1 MKKILILA
9 AALLTLVACHRDPHF
24 ISDKDYRNEVHADFE
39 ARMADFPMLQVQ
51 LDTLSRMEREAMEFL
66 YAYMPL
72 SDLADYEPSFYLQ
85 QVRYAFKAREEMP
98 WGKAVPEDVFRHFVL
113 VYRVN
118 NENLDT
124 ARMVFYRE
132 LKERVKGMT
141 IEEAALE
148 VNHWCHEHVAYR
160 ASDSRTSAPL
170 ATMRTSLGRCG
181 EESTFTVTALR
192 AVGIPARQC
201 YTPRWAHCDDN
212 HAWVEVWV
220 GNTTE
225 GSEPRNKK
233 YGKWNTTEGSEPC
246 NKKCCGEWKFLG
258 ACEPDPRL
266 NMGWF
271 SVPSTRCMM
280 VHTKAFGKYKG
291 DEEVVKRTGLYSE
304 LNLLSHYA
312 PTRRVI
318 VTVQDENGFPVKA
331 QVKFKLYNYAE
342 YYTLADMATD
352 VNGKASLTTGLGDLL
367 IWASDGDRYAFEK
380 IDVRQDSTLM
390 LILGTRTSSS
400 AKTTQL
406 EKQDVRQ
413 DSTMT
418 IVLNSQS
425 ERKEQKEGSDNSFGS
440 DCEKIVLFEMV
451 PPVAGEPKVVATEEE
466 TAANAKRLAYEDS
479 LRNAYTATFPTKEYL
494 QQLEGLQYI
503 DQVRLWE
510 LIHKSEGN
518 YQTIIDFIAKHG
530 WHEEEFDDVYDY
542 LKSFSDKDLRDIT
555 SEVLESHFSYY
566 DWVNGEP
573 YSRDMYKKGILPAR
587 ISNEM
592 VRPYREELSCF
603 KGMTAEEIRQW
614 TLDSVV
620 VDDSSNYYN
629 CPISPVGVYKLRRA
643 DSHSRDIFFVA
654 ACRAAGIPAYL
665 DNATNT
671 IYAADGSK
679 TVFRKVDFDDDNNAV
694 DVNKKQAKLTL
705 TYHGKE
711 PAKPVY
717 WPHFTLAKLEN
728 GDLRTFDFEDDPRMA
743 SFPATIELE
752 PGTYCLSTGNRYPDG
767 AVRSRL
773 EFFEVKSGEKV
784 TKDIVI
790 LPLGPRT
797 SSSANIDPNLELFD
811 GIALWDYAGDAGM
824 LYINLGDYSEPS
836 KHLIVELKGLQKE
849 MKAWGGMTFMVG
861 PTTIGMPSWGLVN
874 TDFAYQKGLLEQ
886 RICEAT
892 KCGTNIQY
900 PLVALID
907 KEGYIRYHSTGYKIG
922 VIEQVLKAWE
932 RGRPRPQNR

>member
-1 MKKILILA
+1 MKKILILCA
-9 AALLTLVACHRDPHF
+9 AVLTLVACHRDPHF
-24 ISDKDYRNEVHADFE
+24 ITDKNYRNEVHADFE
-39 ARMADFPMLQVQ
+39 ARMAEFPMLQVQ
-51 LDTLSRMEREAMEFL
+51 LDTLSRAEREAMEFL

-72 SDLADYEPSFYLQ
+72 SDLADYEPQFYLQ

-132 LKERVKGMT
+132 LKDRVKGMN

-181 EESTFTVTALR
+181 EESTFAVTALR

-212 HAWVEVWV
+212 HAWVEVFV
-220 GNTTE
+220 N
-225 GSEPRNKK
+225 
-233 YGKWNTTEGSEPC
+233 
-246 NKKCCGEWKFLG
+246 GEWKFLG

-291 DEEVVKRTGLYSE
+291 DEEVVKRTSLYSE

-312 PTRRVI
+312 PTRKVT

-342 YYTLADMATD
+342 YYTLADMTTD
-352 VNGKASLTTGLGDLL
+352 VDGKATLTTGLGDLL
-367 IWASDGDRYAFEK
+367 IWAVAPVEQPSAAQRASHMEIRYAFDK
-380 IDVRQDSTLM
+380 IDVRQDSTLT
-390 LILGTRTSSS
+390 LTIP
-400 AKTTQL
+400 
-406 EKQDVRQ
+406 
-413 DSTMT
+413 ST
-418 IVLNSQS
+418 LNSQLPIL
-425 ERKEQKEGSDNSFGS
+425 DY
-440 DCEKIVLFEMV
+440 EMV
-451 PPVAGEPKVVATEEE
+451 PPAAGEPKVTATDEE

-479 LRNAYTATFPTKEYL
+479 LRNAYTATFPTKDNYK
-494 QQLEGLQYI
+494 QLLKPNINITDEQA
-503 DQVRLWE
+503 WE
-510 LIHKSEGN
+510 IIHKSEGN
-518 YQTIIDFIAKHG
+518 YAEIAKFINNHCDSVKVWYYSAG
-530 WHEEEFDDVYDY
+530 FDFGLVCEERFEYTPHLYDY
-542 LKSFSDKDLRDIT
+542 LCTFSDKDLRDIT
-555 SEVLESHFSYY
+555 ANVLESHYAITGDEY
-566 DWVNGEP
+566 LLYVQ
-573 YSRDMYKKGILPAR
+573 KGILPAR

-592 VRPYREELSCF
+592 VRPYREELACF

-614 TLDSVV
+614 VMDSVV

-643 DSHSRDIFFVA
+643 DRHSRDIFFVA

-671 IYAADGSK
+671 IYSADGSK
-679 TVFRKVDFDDDNNAV
+679 TVFRKVDFNDDNHAV

-752 PGTYCLSTGNRYPDG
+752 PGVYCLSTGNRYPDG

-773 EFFEVKSGEKV
+773 EFFEVKSGEKM
-784 TKDIVI
+784 TKEIVI
-790 LPLGPRT
+790 LPLLART
-797 SSSANIDPNLELFD
+797 DELGMVDKNIELFD
-811 GIALWDYAGDAGM
+811 GVELWDYAGDAGM
-824 LYINLGDYSEPS
+824 LYVNLGDYSEPS
-836 KHLIVELKGLQKE
+836 KHLIVELKQHQKE
-849 MKAWGGMTFMVG
+849 MKQWGGMTFMVG
-861 PTTIGMPSWGLVN
+861 PANIGMPSWGLVN
-874 TDFAYQKGLLEQ
+874 TDFAYKKGQLEQ
-886 RICEAT
+886 RILEAT
-892 KCGTNIQY
+892 HGNGPY
-900 PLVALID
+900 PIVALINKD
-907 KEGYIRYHSTGYKIG
+907 GHILYHSEGYKIG
-922 VIEQVLKAWE
+922 VIEQVLKAAK
-932 RGRPRPQNR
+932 

>member
-1 MKKILILA
+1 MGLVLLA
-9 AALLTLVACHRDPHF
+9 SCHRDPHF
-24 ISDKDYRNEVHADFE
+24 ITDKDYRAEVHEDFE
-39 ARMADFPMLQVQ
+39 GRMAEFPMLDVR
-51 LDTLSRMEREAMEFL
+51 LDTLSAMEREAMEFL

-85 QVRYAFKAREEMP
+85 QVRYAFKVREEMP
-98 WGKAVPEDVFRHFVL
+98 WGKDIPEDVFRHFVL

-124 ARMVFYRE
+124 ARMVFFRE

-181 EESTFTVTALR
+181 EESTFTVTAMR

-212 HAWVEVWV
+212 HAWVEVFV
-220 GNTTE
+220 N
-225 GSEPRNKK
+225 
-233 YGKWNTTEGSEPC
+233 
-246 NKKCCGEWKFLG
+246 GEWKFLG

-291 DEEVVKRTGLYSE
+291 DEEVVKQTPLFSE

-312 PTRRVI
+312 PTRKVT
-318 VTVQDENGFPVKA
+318 VTVQDENGLPLKA

-342 YYTLADMATD
+342 YYTLATIVTNAD
-352 VNGKASLTTGLGDLL
+352 GEASLTTGLGDLL
-367 IWASDGDRYAFEK
+367 IWAADGERYAFEK
-380 IDVRQDSTLM
+380 LDVRQDSTLT
-390 LILGTRTSSS
+390 LTIPNNFNF
-400 AKTTQL
+400 QL
-406 EKQDVRQ
+406 
-413 DSTMT
+413 S
-418 IVLNSQS
+418 IFNL
-425 ERKEQKEGSDNSFGS
+425 
-440 DCEKIVLFEMV
+440 EMV
-451 PPVAGEPKVVATEEE
+451 PPVAGDPKVVATEEE

-479 LRNAYTATFPTKEYL
+479 LRNAYTATFPTKENYK
-494 QQLEGLQYI
+494 QLMKPNPNLTDEQA
-503 DQVRLWE
+503 WE
-510 LIHKSEGN
+510 IIRKSEGN
-518 YQTIIDFIAKHG
+518 YAEIIRFLDNHAEEDLIAITH
-530 WHEEEFDDVYDY
+530 WTCICEDSPMWSDSCSYLYDY
-542 LKSFSDKDLRDIT
+542 LCTFSDKDLRDIT
-555 SEVLESHFSYY
+555 ANVLEAHWTVPPINPWSK
-566 DWVNGEP
+566 E
-573 YSRDMYKKGILPAR
+573 YSLYKKGILPAR

-614 TLDSVV
+614 TLDSIV

-629 CPISPVGVYKLRRA
+629 CPISPVGVYKIRRA
-643 DSHSRDIFFVA
+643 DRHSRDIFFVA

-679 TVFRKVDFDDDNNAV
+679 TVFSKVDFNDDNHAV

-728 GDLRTFDFEDDPRMA
+728 GDLRTFDFEDDARMA
-743 SFPATIELE
+743 KFPATIELE

-767 AVRSRL
+767 AVRSRM
-773 EFFEVKSGEKV
+773 EFFEVKSGEQV
-784 TKDIVI
+784 TKEIVI
-790 LPLGPRT
+790 LPLLART
-797 SSSANIDPNLELFD
+797 DELGVVDKNMELFD
-811 GIALWDYAGDAGM
+811 GVALWDYAGDEGL
-824 LYINLGDYSEPS
+824 LYVNLGEYSEPS
-836 KHLIVELKGLQKE
+836 KHLIVELRQLQKE

-861 PTTIGMPSWGLVN
+861 PASIGMTEWNLVN
-874 TDFAYQKGLLEQ
+874 TDFGYQKGQLEE
-886 RICEAT
+886 RICEAS
-892 KCGTNIQY
+892 KLDKVEY

-922 VIEQVLKAWE
+922 VIEQVLKAAKK
-932 RGRPRPQNR
+932 

>member
-1 MKKILILA
+1 MKRFILLLA
-9 AALLTLVACHRDPHF
+9 ATLTLAACHRDPHF
-24 ISDKDYRNEVHADFE
+24 ITDRSYRDEVHEDF
-39 ARMADFPMLQVQ
+39 
-51 LDTLSRMEREAMEFL
+51 LSRKAEFQGLSLEFDNLSRAEREAMEFL

-72 SDLADYEPSFYLQ
+72 SDLADYEPQFFLQ

-98 WGKAVPEDVFRHFVL
+98 WGKDIPEDVFRHFVL

-132 LKERVKGMT
+132 LKERVQGMS

-181 EESTFTVTALR
+181 EESTFAVTAMR

-212 HAWVEVWV
+212 HAWVEVYV
-220 GNTTE
+220 N
-225 GSEPRNKK
+225 
-233 YGKWNTTEGSEPC
+233 
-246 NKKCCGEWKFLG
+246 GEWKFLG

-280 VHTKAFGKYKG
+280 VHSKAFGKYKG
-291 DEEVVKRTGLYSE
+291 DEEVVKRTSLYSE

-312 PTRRVI
+312 PTRRVT
-318 VTVQDENGFPVKA
+318 VTVQDESGKPLEGA

-342 YYTLADMATD
+342 YYTLSTQIADKE
-352 VNGKASLTTGLGDLL
+352 GKASLTTGLGDLL
-367 IWASDGDRYAFEK
+367 IWSLTPDPSPRGEGSGYRFAFAK
-380 IDVRQDSTLM
+380 IDVRKDSTLT
-390 LILGTRTSSS
+390 LILKKDADKDILLPSPLG
-400 AKTTQL
+400 
-406 EKQDVRQ
+406 EGPGVR
-413 DSTMT
+413 
-418 IVLNSQS
+418 
-425 ERKEQKEGSDNSFGS
+425 
-440 DCEKIVLFEMV
+440 LFDMV

-479 LRNAYTATFPTKEYL
+479 LRNAYTATFPTKDNYKSFLPKDWCWNPRLFSDE
-494 QQLEGLQYI
+494 
-503 DQVRLWE
+503 QVWE
-510 LIHKSEGN
+510 IIHKSEGN
-518 YQTIIDFIAKHG
+518 YAEIYKFFEHWAGQYRSGEHI
-530 WHEEEFDDVYDY
+530 YDY
-542 LKSFSDKDLRDIT
+542 LKSYSDKDLRDIT
-555 SEVLESHFSYY
+555 ADLLQAQETGFDWLNRSKGTCTNNPYTY
-566 DWVNGEP
+566 DV
-573 YSRDMYKKGILPAR
+573 YKKGILPAR

-614 TLDSVV
+614 TLDSIV
-620 VDDSSNYYN
+620 VDDTSNYYN

-643 DSHSRDIFFVA
+643 DRHSRDIFFVA

-671 IYAADGSK
+671 IYVYVGTWRAMSASDNGQPAADAARRVP
-679 TVFRKVDFDDDNNAV
+679 TV
-694 DVNKKQAKLTL
+694 LTL
-705 TYHGKE
+705 TYSGKE

-752 PGTYCLSTGNRYPDG
+752 PGTYCLSTGNRAADG
-767 AVRSRL
+767 SVRSRM
-773 EFFEVKSGEKV
+773 EFFEVKAGEKV
-784 TKDIVI
+784 SKEII
-790 LPLGPRT
+790 LLPLDSPLLT
-797 SSSANIDPNLELFD
+797 PHSSLDPMLELFD
-811 GIALWDYAGDAGM
+811 GIELWDYAGEPGM
-824 LYINLGDYSEPS
+824 LYINLGNYSEPS
-836 KHLIVELKGLQKE
+836 KHLVVELRQQQRE
-849 MKAWGGMTFMVG
+849 MRQWGGMTFMVG
-861 PTTIGMPSWGLVN
+861 PATLNMHEWQLAN
-874 TDFAYQKGLLEQ
+874 TDIAYHKGDLE
-886 RICEAT
+886 RLIVEAT
-892 KCGTNIQY
+892 GIANVQY
-900 PLVALID
+900 PLVALVD
-907 KEGYIRYHSTGYKIG
+907 KEGRILYHSTGYKIG
-922 VIEQVLKAWE
+922 VVEQVLKAA
-932 RGRPRPQNR
+932 RR

>member
-1 MKKILILA
+1 MKKTLLLLVA
-9 AALLTLVACHRDPHF
+9 VLTLVACHHEPHF
-24 ISDKDYRNEVHADFE
+24 ITDKDYRNEVHQDFE
-39 ARMADFPMLQVQ
+39 NRVSQFSILNSQLK
-51 LDTLSRMEREAMEFL
+51 LDTLCQTEREAMEFL

-72 SDLADYEPSFYLQ
+72 SDLADYEPSFYLN

-98 WGKAVPEDVFRHFVL
+98 WGKDVPEDIFRHFVL

-141 IEEAALE
+141 MEEAALE

-160 ASDSRTSAPL
+160 ASDSRTSSPL
-170 ATMRTSLGRCG
+170 ATLRTSLGRCG

-212 HAWVEVWV
+212 HAWVEV
-220 GNTTE
+220 
-225 GSEPRNKK
+225 
-233 YGKWNTTEGSEPC
+233 YID
-246 NKKCCGEWKFLG
+246 GEWKFLG
-258 ACEPDPRL
+258 ACEPDPHL

-271 SVPSTRCMM
+271 SIPSTRCMM

-291 DEEVVKRTGLYSE
+291 DEEVVKRTGMYSE

-312 PTRRVI
+312 PTRRVT
-318 VTVQDENGFPVKA
+318 VTVLRKGKPVEGA
-331 QVKFKLYNYAE
+331 QVKFKIYNYAE
-342 YYTLADMATD
+342 YYPIATVLTD
-352 VNGKASLTTGLGDLL
+352 KEGKASLTTGYGHLL
-367 IWASDGDRYAFEK
+367 VWATDGNRCAFEK
-380 IDVRQDSTLM
+380 M
-390 LILGTRTSSS
+390 LTEQNEMSLNL
-400 AKTTQL
+400 TTVYG
-406 EKQDVRQ
+406 D
-413 DSTMT
+413 
-418 IVLNSQS
+418 
-425 ERKEQKEGSDNSFGS
+425 SFGGYAMS
-440 DCEKIVLFEMV
+440 EFDIV

-466 TAANAKRLAYEDS
+466 IAVNAKRLAYEDS
-479 LRNAYTATFPTKEYL
+479 LRNAYTATFPTKDNYK
-494 QQLEGLQYI
+494 QLLKPNINITDEQA
-503 DQVRLWE
+503 WE
-510 LIHKSEGN
+510 IIHKSEGN
-518 YQTIIDFIAKHG
+518 YAEIAKFINNHCDSVKVWYYSAG
-530 WHEEEFDDVYDY
+530 FDFGLVCEERFEYTPHLYDY
-542 LKSFSDKDLRDIT
+542 LCTFSDKDLRDIT
-555 SEVLESHFSYY
+555 ANVLESHYAITGDEY
-566 DWVNGEP
+566 LLYVQ
-573 YSRDMYKKGILPAR
+573 KGILPAR

-592 VRPYREELSCF
+592 VRPYREELASF
-603 KGMTAEEIRQW
+603 KGMTAEEIKHW
-614 TLDSVV
+614 VMDSIN

-679 TVFRKVDFDDDNNAV
+679 TVFCKVDFNDDNHAV

-717 WPHFTLAKLEN
+717 WPHFTLAKMEN

-752 PGTYCLSTGNRYPDG
+752 PGIYCLSTGNRYPDG
-767 AVRSRL
+767 AVRSRM
-773 EFFEVKSGEKV
+773 EFFKIKSDEKV
-784 TKDIVI
+784 TKEIII
-790 LPLGPRT
+790 LPLLTRT
-797 SSSANIDPNLELFD
+797 DELGILDKNLELFD
-811 GIALWDYAGDAGM
+811 GIELWDYAGNSGM
-824 LYINLGDYSEPS
+824 LYVNLGNYSEPS

-849 MKAWGGMTFMVG
+849 VKAWGGMTFMVG
-861 PTTIGMPSWGLVN
+861 PKNINMPSWGLAN
-874 TDFAYQKGLLEQ
+874 TDFAFQKGLLEQ
-886 RICEAT
+886 RICEAS
-892 KCGTNIQY
+892 KFDKVEY

-907 KEGYIRYHSTGYKIG
+907 KDGHILYHSTGYKIG
-922 VIEQVLKAWE
+922 VIEQVLKAAK
-932 RGRPRPQNR
+932 

>member
-1 MKKILILA
+1 MKRIYLLAGILLV
-9 AALLTLVACHRDPHF
+9 LTACQRDPHF
-24 ISDKDYRNEVHADFE
+24 ITDRNYRNEVQADYE
-39 ARMADFPMLQVQ
+39 ARLAEFPMLDVR
-51 LDTLSRMEREAMEFL
+51 LDTLSCMEREAMEFL

-72 SDLADYEPSFYLQ
+72 SDLADYEPAFYLN

-98 WGKAVPEDVFRHFVL
+98 WGKDIPEDVFRHFVL

-132 LKERVKGMT
+132 LKERVGGMT

-181 EESTFTVTALR
+181 EESTFAVTALR

-212 HAWVEVWV
+212 HAWVEVYV
-220 GNTTE
+220 
-225 GSEPRNKK
+225 
-233 YGKWNTTEGSEPC
+233 
-246 NKKCCGEWKFLG
+246 CGEWKFLG

-291 DEEVVKRTGLYSE
+291 DEEVVKRTGMYSE

-312 PTRRVI
+312 PTRHVS

-342 YYTLADMATD
+342 YYTLADMTTD
-352 VNGKASLTTGLGDLL
+352 GNGQASLTTGLGDLL
-367 IWASDGDRYAFEK
+367 IWATAGDRYAFGK
-380 IDVRQDSTLM
+380 IDVRQDST
-390 LILGTRTSSS
+390 
-400 AKTTQL
+400 
-406 EKQDVRQ
+406 
-413 DSTMT
+413 MT
-418 IVLNSQS
+418 LVLKSQS
-425 ERKEQKEGSDNSFGS
+425 ELKEQNVF
-440 DCEKIVLFEMV
+440 LFEMV

-479 LRNAYTATFPTKEYL
+479 LRNAYTDTFPTRGKINWHYDDCAWDF
-494 QQLEGLQYI
+494 I
-503 DQVRLWE
+503 R
-510 LIHKSEGN
+510 KSEGN
-518 YQTIIDFIAKHG
+518 YKEIMKFLNMHFPFEDEGPDCWPYEPTHL
-530 WHEEEFDDVYDY
+530 YNY
-542 LKSFSDKDLRDIT
+542 LGTFSDKDLRDIT
-555 SEVLESHFSYY
+555 CDILAAHWSEC
-566 DWVNGEP
+566 VNGEVCV
-573 YSRDMYKKGILPAR
+573 KGLMPAR

-603 KGMTAEEIRQW
+603 KGKSTEEIRRW
-614 TLDSVV
+614 VMDSITI
-620 VDDSSNYYN
+620 DDSSNYYN

-654 ACRAAGIPAYL
+654 ACRAADIPAYL

-671 IYAADGSK
+671 VFAAGENNGE
-679 TVFRKVDFDDDNNAV
+679 FRIVNFEDASANNSEFKIQ
-694 DVNKKQAKLTL
+694 NSKLTL
-705 TYHGKE
+705 TYHGKD

-717 WPHFTLAKLEN
+717 WPHFTLAKLEH

-743 SFPATIELE
+743 SFPATLELE

-773 EFFEVKSGEKV
+773 EFFEVAAGEKV
-784 TKDIVI
+784 SKEIVI
-790 LPLGPRT
+790 LPLLART
-797 SSSANIDPNLELFD
+797 DELAVLDKSLELFD
-811 GIALWDYAGDAGM
+811 GIELWDYAGDAGM
-824 LYINLGDYSEPS
+824 LYVNLGDYSEPS
-836 KHLIVELKGLQKE
+836 KHLIVELRQLQKE
-849 MKAWGGMTFMVG
+849 MRQWGGMTFMVG
-861 PTTIGMPSWGLVN
+861 PATIGMPSWGLVN
-874 TDFAYQKGLLEQ
+874 TDFAYRKGLLEQ
-886 RICEAT
+886 RIVEAT
-892 KCGTNIQY
+892 RTDNVEY

-907 KEGYIRYHSTGYKIG
+907 KDGRILYHSMGYKIG
-922 VIEQVLKAWE
+922 VVEQVLKATK
-932 RGRPRPQNR
+932 